1 MVFLAEALINL
12 VRSVF
17 RYPKYLLVI
26 PLVIVVL
33 YYLIKKDFM
42 QVDLKFMNVRKRLKL
57 FMFLSRALIFTLL
70 IIAIASPFTI
80 KEKTVQ
86 RDPFIKLIIDNST
99 SMNIFDMQKVAEL
112 KTGLEKE
119 IAVEIKF
126 IGNNE
131 ESALGDGILQNLKTD
146 ENILLATDGQNNK
159 GAQLGDVLLLAN
171 KFNASIN
178 TLNIPIIKDDV
189 SVSIDGPS
197 RTMKDVENLYYVNVR
212 KIGNVN
218 RYKLKVTVDDNVV
231 VDTESTELQ
240 HKFVSKFTEG
250 SHRITAVITPI
261 AQNDDYF
268 IQNNVYYKTVRVI
281 KKPRIL
287 FYSKS
292 ASPMYELLTQVYDV
306 DLTSSMA
313 GVDINGYYAAV
324 INDIPVGEIEGSVSE
339 GNNNGENN
347 QNDRKNV
354 DKLIE
359 FVTDGNGLLV
369 VGGKNSFD
377 KGNYKGSM
385 FESLLP
391 VFVAKPGKKE
401 GEVNVMIV
409 IDISGSTG
417 QEIGDATAVDIN
429 KGLAIS
435 VFRSL
440 RRDNRVGV
448 LAFNTEPY
456 LIEPLGYKSKKT
468 EVEDKIKKLQRGGG
482 TVIGEAIKVAD
493 EMLERVAGSRNIV
506 LISDGVTTGE
516 VYAIERAIWAGKTG
530 TKIYTVGVG
539 KETKE
544 WIMEEFARVSNGI
557 YFKADQT
564 NRFKILFGNTEDIPE
579 TERLNIEILDGN
591 HFITKN
597 LAVKKAKIYGF
608 NQVVPKTPAK
618 LVVATT
624 GGDPLITAWNYA
636 LGRVVAYT
644 ADDGSS
650 WAPSMLT
657 AENSKLV
664 VRSVNFAIGIPDRKD
679 KNVFDV
685 KDTRINQ
692 ATEIFIRTDNLPKV
706 ETGDANSQKFVFYK
720 IDKETY
726 KAEVIPQKLGFDK
739 VGEVEYAVN
748 YPLEYELLGM
758 NPELGNLVQSSG
770 GKRFETNNANKI
782 IEEVKSRSKRI
793 VVDRVDI
800 RWYFIV
806 IAIILFLIEI
816 TVRKIIEHRKAAKI

>member
-1 MVFLAEALINL
+1 MVFLAEAAINTI
-12 VRSVF
+12 RGVF
-17 RYPKYLLVI
+17 RYPKYLFVI
-26 PLVIVVL
+26 PLVILVL

-42 QVDLKFMNVRKRLKL
+42 QADMRFVSVRKRLKL

-86 RDPFIKLIIDNST
+86 RDPFIKLIIDNSS
-99 SMNIFDMQKVAEL
+99 SMNIFEMQKVAEL
-112 KTGLEKE
+112 KAELEKE
-119 IAVEIKF
+119 IAVEAKY

-131 ESALGDGILQNLKTD
+131 ESALGDGILQNLKTE

-178 TLNIPIIKDDV
+178 TMNIPIIKDDLAV
-189 SVSIDGPS
+189 SVDGPS
-197 RTMKDVENLYYVNVR
+197 RTMKDVENLYQVNVH
-212 KIGNVN
+212 KVGNVN
-218 RYKLKVTVDDNVV
+218 RYKIKVTVDDKVV
-231 VDTESTELQ
+231 VETESTELQ
-240 HKFVSKFTEG
+240 HKFVSKFSEG
-250 SHRITAVITPI
+250 SHRITAVVTPI
-261 AQNDDYF
+261 SQSEDHF
-268 IQNNVYYKTVRVI
+268 SQNNVYYKTVRVI

-287 FYSKS
+287 YYSKS

-306 DLTSSMA
+306 DLTSSLA
-313 GVDINGYYAAV
+313 GVDFNKYYAAV
-324 INDIPVGEIEGSVSE
+324 INDIPILDIEGSVSE
-339 GNNNGENN
+339 GNKNNANN
-347 QNDRKNV
+347 EDDRKNV

-377 KGNYKGSM
+377 KGNYKGSL

-401 GEVNVMIV
+401 GEVNVMIA

-417 QEIGDATAVDIN
+417 QESGDATAVDIE

-435 VFRSL
+435 VIRNL

-448 LAFNTEPY
+448 IAFNTKSY
-456 LIEPLGYKSKKT
+456 LIEPIGFKSKKT
-468 EVEDKIKKLQRGGG
+468 DIEDKIKKLQYGGG
-482 TVIGEAIKVAD
+482 TVIGEAIKTAD
-493 EMLERVAGSRNIV
+493 EMLEKVSGSRNIV
-506 LISDGVTTGE
+506 LISDGVTTAE

-539 KETKE
+539 KRTKE
-544 WIMEEFARVSNGI
+544 WMLEEFSRVSNGI
-557 YFKADQT
+557 YFRADQT
-564 NRFKILFGNTEDIPE
+564 NRFKILFGNTEEIPE
-579 TERLNIEILDGN
+579 TERLNIEILDDN

-597 LAVKKAKIYGF
+597 LAIKKAKIYGF

-650 WAPSMLT
+650 WAPAMLT
-657 AENSKLV
+657 SENSKIV
-664 VRSVNFAIGIPDRKD
+664 VRSINFAIGVPDRKER
-679 KNVFDV
+679 NVFDV
-685 KDTRINQ
+685 KDTRINLP
-692 ATEIFIRTDNLPKV
+692 TEIFIRTENPPKV
-706 ETGDANSQKFVFYK
+706 ETGDANSQQFVFYK

-726 KAEVIPQKLGFDK
+726 KAEVVPQKLGFNK

-748 YPLEYELLGM
+748 YPLEYEALGL
-758 NPELGNLVQSSG
+758 NPELGSIVQSSG
-770 GKRFETNNANKI
+770 GKVFEANNAEKI

-793 VVDRVDI
+793 IVDRVDI
-800 RWYFIV
+800 RWYFIA
-806 IAIILFLIEI
+806 IAIIILLMEI
-816 TVRKIIEHRKAAKI
+816 TIRKIIEHHKAAKI